1 MVWSSSN
8 YYFADINEV
17 TLLYQDQ
24 PPSSGQI
31 LYWFSLVS

>member
-17 TLLYQDQ
+17 TLLCQDQ
-24 PPSSGQI
+24 SPSLQWTDSV
-31 LYWFSLVS
+31 LV